1 MRQYPGQ
8 TDLSVSPREKNIR
21 AVARKAAAEG
31 MVMLEN
37 NGILPLKE
45 GAALALFGQ
54 GARYTVKGGTG
65 SGDVNSRN
73 TITVEQ
79 GLRNAGFRIVNR
91 EYLDRFDTEF
101 AASKKRCEE
110 TIYREAGEDRDPRKL
125 YHAHATI
132 VPELPEL
139 PLLQEDT
146 AGADAYAPDGVK
158 AVELAKELVKNS

>member
-8 TDLSVSPREKNIR
+8 TDLSVSPRERNIR

-91 EYLDRFDTEF
+91 EYLDRDVPGW
-101 AASKKRCEE
+101 AM
-110 TIYREAGEDRDPRKL
+110 KL
-125 YHAHATI
+125 YI
-132 VPELPEL
+132 
-139 PLLQEDT
+139 
-146 AGADAYAPDGVK
+146 
-158 AVELAKELVKNS
+158 